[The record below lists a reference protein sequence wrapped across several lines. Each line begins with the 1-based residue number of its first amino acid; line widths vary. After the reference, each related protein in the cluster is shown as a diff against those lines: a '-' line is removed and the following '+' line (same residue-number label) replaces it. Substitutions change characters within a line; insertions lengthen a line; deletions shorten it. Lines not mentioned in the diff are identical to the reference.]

1 MALSKVRLSFLIVF
15 IFSINATTSSAIYT
29 SQDSLKNAVLSIED
43 PAACLYLIE
52 TELPAYIRNRDIE
65 GKDFLFKQGF
75 ELATKNKVDTSLAYL
90 YLHKGTD
97 EYYYGNYI
105 QSKEYYQ
112 LSISK
117 YEEILDNAKS
127 DRVKINEANAYNN
140 LGIICK
146 KQGLYSTALINYQ
159 IALKIRSEIQDSIQI
174 ANTYLNIG
182 NLYNTQGNTLKS
194 KEFYVKARN
203 TYLKLGND
211 YGLASANHN
220 LGLINEILGEYKE
233 ALNSYF
239 QSYQIYLRL
248 DRKKTMGLAL
258 NNIGN
263 IYIILQKRDSV
274 LPYLDSAYAV
284 FSEIQDSVGICTV
297 YMNYGNY
304 YSQIAKNDDEAEFY
318 LNEALAL
325 AKDQELMEKEA
336 AIAEML
342 SYHFA
347 KKQDFE
353 KAYRYLAKVDTLES
367 EFKSEDDEERF
378 QRLDQYYRD
387 EAKNQS
393 MAIKELELKN
403 SKNTL
408 RNNRIFTFILMIG
421 LLIIISLL
429 AFLFIRFKSTSA
441 IKKELEETNERLK
454 QINKDYRKTLISK
467 EEKEVLLQEIHH
479 RVKNNLQIINSLL
492 RFQAMKG
499 NDETK
504 ELILELQT
512 RITAMALLHE
522 QLYMNKDFT
531 RINVKDYIELLLSNL
546 SSAYA
551 HSYSVDIKQE
561 IDIKSLDLD
570 TLHPLGLLINEIVS
584 NSLKHAFNSD
594 IAACEIYIKLY
605 AEDDKCYLKIGDNG
619 IGFNQEMLLSKTS
632 NLGIELIGSLI
643 NQLEGNME
651 SVIDNGTHYF
661 IVFPLSKK
669 S

>member
-1 MALSKVRLSFLIVF
+1 VI
-15 IFSINATTSSAIYT
+15 
-29 SQDSLKNAVLSIED
+29 LSIQE
-43 PAACLYLIE
+43 PLECLYAIE
-52 TELPAYIRNRDIE
+52 TELPTYIRKRNIE

-75 ELATKNKVDTSLAYL
+75 ELATKYEVDTSLAYL

-112 LSISK
+112 LSIDK
-117 YEEILDNAKS
+117 YQEILDNKKS
-127 DRVKINEANAYNN
+127 TRVKINEANAYNN

-146 KQGLYSTALINYQ
+146 KQGLYARALMNYQ
-159 IALKIRSEIQDSIQI
+159 IALQIRSDVNDSIQI

-182 NLYNTQGNTLKS
+182 NLHNTQGNTLKS
-194 KEFYVKARN
+194 KEFYLKARN

-220 LGLINEILGEYKE
+220 LGLIHEILGEYEE
-233 ALNSYF
+233 ALNSYLK
-239 QSYQIYLRL
+239 SYEIYLRL

-263 IYIILQKRDSV
+263 VYLILQKEDSV
-274 LPYLDSAYAV
+274 LPFLDSAYSV
-284 FSEIQDSVGICTV
+284 YSEIQDSVGICTV
-297 YMNYGNY
+297 YMNYGNF
-304 YSQIAKNDDEAEFY
+304 YSQTGDEVKAEYY
-318 LNEALAL
+318 LLEALDL
-325 AKDQELMEKEA
+325 ANDQNLIEKEA
-336 AIAEML
+336 AIAEIL
-342 SYHFA
+342 SAHYSLN
-347 KKQDFE
+347 KDYE
-353 KAYRYLAKVDTLES
+353 NAYFYLNMVHSLEN
-367 EFKSEDDEERF
+367 EFMSEDDEERF
-378 QRLDQYYRD
+378 QRLDQYYQD
-387 EAKNQS
+387 EARNQS
-393 MAIKELELKN
+393 IAIKELELKN

-408 RNNRIFTFILMIG
+408 KNNRIFSGVLMIS
-421 LLIIISLL
+421 LLIIVALL
-429 AFLFIRFKSTSA
+429 SFLFTRFKTTSA
-441 IKKELEETNERLK
+441 IKKELEETNKRLE

-467 EEKEVLLQEIHH
+467 EEKEILLQEIHH

-499 NDETK
+499 NEETK

-551 HSYSVDIKQE
+551 RSYTIDIKQ
-561 IDIKSLDLD
+561 DIQIESLDLD

-584 NSLKHAFNSD
+584 NSLKHAFNSNSES
-594 IAACEIYIKLY
+594 CEIYIKLY
-605 AEDDKCYLKIGDNG
+605 DDGNSCHLEIGDNG
-619 IGFNQEMLLSKTS
+619 IGFKEDLLLSKSS

-643 NQLEGNME
+643 NQLEGSIETIANK
-651 SVIDNGTHYF
+651 GTHYTIQF
-661 IVFPLSKK
+661 TSKK
-669 S
+669 EM

>member
-1 MALSKVRLSFLIVF
+1 MAVP
-15 IFSINATTSSAIYT
+15 T
-29 SQDSLKNAVLSIED
+29 IED
-43 PAACLYLIE
+43 PYACLYLIE
-52 TELPAYIRNRDIE
+52 IELPDYIRKRDIE
-65 GKDFLFKQGF
+65 GKDFLFKHGF
-75 ELATKNKVDTSLAYL
+75 DLATKHKVDTSLAYL

-112 LSISK
+112 LAIDK
-117 YEEILDNAKS
+117 YEGILDIDKS

-146 KQGLYSTALINYQ
+146 KQGLYSMALINYQ
-159 IALKIRSEIQDSIQI
+159 IALKLRSDIQDSVQI

-194 KEFYVKARN
+194 KEFYLKARN

-220 LGLINEILGEYKE
+220 LGLIHEILGEYKE
-233 ALNSYF
+233 ALDSYF
-239 QSYQIYLRL
+239 NSYQIYLRL

-263 IYIILQKRDSV
+263 VYIILHEMDSV
-274 LPYLDSAYAV
+274 LPYLDSAYTV

-304 YSQIAKNDDEAEFY
+304 YSEIGNDEDAVFY
-318 LNEALAL
+318 LTTALAL

-342 SYHFA
+342 SYHYA
-347 KKQDFE
+347 KKKDYE
-353 KAYRYLAKVDTLES
+353 KAFHYLASVDSLES

-408 RNNRIFTFILMIG
+408 RNNRIFTFVLMVG

-429 AFLFIRFKSTSA
+429 AFLFIRFKTTSA

-467 EEKEVLLQEIHH
+467 EEKEILLQEIHH

-499 NDETK
+499 NDETR

-584 NSLKHAFNSD
+584 NSLKHAFNSE
-594 IAACEIYIKLY
+594 IASCEIHIKLY
-605 AEDDKCYLKIGDNG
+605 AEDGKCFLKIGDNG

-643 NQLEGNME
+643 NQLEGTME
-651 SVIDNGTHYF
+651 LVIDNGTHYF
-661 IVFPLSKK
+661 IEFPLSKK
-669 S
+669 D